1 MVGFYCQFV
10 CFGCPLHLIQPAS
23 IKANKE
29 AAEMLRQLTF
39 ELGLAESNF
48 YIFVATCK
56 NEKTQKLIFW
66 SKTAK
71 TVVLIQ
77 KSLAD
82 IKFSVMIAV

>member
-10 CFGCPLHLIQPAS
+10 CFGCPLHLILPAS

-39 ELGLAESNF
+39 EGSRN
-48 YIFVATCK
+48 
-56 NEKTQKLIFW
+56 LIFTFLSPRVKMKKPKSW
-66 SKTAK
+66 FL
-71 TVVLIQ
+71 VEDNRLIQ

-82 IKFSVMIAV
+82 FKFSVTIAV